1 MLDAAVNWDGARPA
15 VTVGEVD
22 VAHYVGGWP
31 RDGDAGVVAY
41 DADGAP
47 VGAAWYRFFRHD
59 DHGYGFVDESVPE
72 VSIAVDRAWRGR
84 GIGTDLLRAL
94 AETARRRGI
103 DALSLSVERANPA
116 RALYEREG
124 YVVVDDPS
132 TDSVLTMVRR
142 EPVLRPTDLDP
153 LAATRLA

>member
-1 MLDAAVNWDGARPA
+1 MLDAAVNWDDARPGVA
-15 VTVGEVD
+15 VADAD

-41 DADGAP
+41 DVDGGAP
-47 VGAAWYRFFRHD
+47 VGAAWYRFFRSD

-72 VSIAVDRAWRGR
+72 ISIAVDRALRGR
-84 GIGTDLLRAL
+84 GVGTDLLRAL
-94 AETARRRGI
+94 AEIARRRGI

-124 YVVVDDPS
+124 YVAVEDASGDGA
-132 TDSVLTMVRR
+132 LTMV
-142 EPVLRPTDLDP
+142 LRLSH
-153 LAATRLA
+153 A

>member
-1 MLDAAVNWDGARPA
+1 MLDAAVNWDDGRRA
-15 VTVGEVD
+15 VSVGDGD
-22 VAHYVGGWP
+22 VAHYVGAWP

-41 DADGAP
+41 DVGSGSP
-47 VGAAWYRFFRHD
+47 VGAAWYRSSRRD

-72 VSIAVDRAWRGR
+72 VSIAVERASRGR

-94 AETARRRGI
+94 VEVARRRRI

-124 YVVVDDPS
+124 YVAVDDAS
-132 TDSVLTMVRR
+132 TSDAVTMV
-142 EPVLRPTDLDP
+142 LRLSH
-153 LAATRLA
+153 A